1 MSPLRSVTLLRVVRG
16 SAALLGLLLA
26 SSRSSPAQAYDLY
39 QLPGSTTGDQFGASV
54 AGAGDVDGDGF
65 DDLLVGAPG
74 VDTNAFFVDTGGA
87 RVHSGANGALLLA
100 MNGAFPGRLLGQV
113 VARAGDVDADGTG
126 DFILGAKLSLFTLGT
141 AQVFSG
147 AGGAPLLTL
156 TGSQN
161 GTGLGMAVA
170 GVGDLDG
177 DGHDDVAV
185 GEPFYLNFAARLFP
199 GYGRARV
206 FSGATGGVLIDLVG
220 LTPGDGAGWS
230 VAGPGDL
237 DGDGVPD
244 VLVGTPRLQSPVAG
258 ISPGGAILFSGA
270 TGATIFTFTGIAP
283 LDLFG
288 SCVAAAGDLDG
299 DSANDLVVGGPNLVG
314 PPGAPGGYVRVF
326 SGATGSLL
334 YSLTPGPFSAS
345 GFGRSVAGAGDVDAD
360 GVPDVA
366 VGSIPGPIGVRE
378 ASVFSGASGT
388 RLFAVTGTSI
398 VTSFGISVA
407 GAGDANGDG
416 FHDLMVGDPGVVS
429 MTGEARV
436 FSYTGI
442 PAGSSTFGAGCPGSG
457 GFTPRITTAG
467 GPPAVG
473 QPNFRVYGSKMLGG
487 TVAVLI
493 FGLSSTSW
501 AGIPLPLNL
510 GFLGLPSC
518 SLLVSGDI
526 LLPAIASG
534 SGPGAGAASRLVPAP
549 PDPSLSGLA
558 VFYQWLAVDPGPFAL
573 PAVMSEALQVVI
585 P

>member
-1 MSPLRSVTLLRVVRG
+1 MSPLRSVASLRVVRG
-16 SAALLGLLLA
+16 STALLGLLLA
-26 SSRSSPAQAYDLY
+26 SSPAAAQAYDLS
-39 QLPGSTTGDQFGASV
+39 QIPGSSSGDQFGAGV

-65 DDLLVGAPG
+65 ADFLAGAPG
-74 VDTNAFFVDTGGA
+74 VDTNAFLVDTGRA
-87 RVHSGANGALLLA
+87 RVHSGASGAVLLE
-100 MNGAFPGRLLGQV
+100 MNGAVPGGLLGQV

-126 DFILGAKLSLFTLGT
+126 DFILGTKQSLFTLGI

-147 AGGAPLLTL
+147 AGGAPLLTF
-156 TGSQN
+156 TGSLP

-185 GEPFYLNFAARLFP
+185 GEPFHLNFAARLFP

-220 LTPGDGAGWS
+220 PAAGDGAGWS

-244 VLVGTPRLQSPVAG
+244 VFVGTPRFQSPVVPN
-258 ISPGGAILFSGA
+258 SPGGAILFSGA
-270 TGATIFTFTGIAP
+270 SGAPIFTFTGIAGG
-283 LDLFG
+283 DQFG
-288 SCVAAAGDLDG
+288 ISVGDAGDVDG
-299 DSANDLVVGGPNLVG
+299 DSVSDLVVGGPNFFGL
-314 PPGAPGGYVRVF
+314 PAAPSGYARVF

-334 YSLTPGPFSAS
+334 YSLTPTPPSAG

-360 GVPDVA
+360 GVSDVA

-388 RLFAVTGTSI
+388 RLFAVTGT
-398 VTSFGISVA
+398 TLATPFGNSVA

-416 FHDLMVGDPGVVS
+416 FHDLIVGDPGLVS

-442 PAGSSTFGAGCPGSG
+442 PAGSSTFGTGCPGSG

-487 TVAVLI
+487 TVAVLV

-558 VFYQWLAVDPGPFAL
+558 VFYQWLAVDPGPLPL